1 MIIIVF
7 PQDDIS
13 TCWSS
18 DSGSPQY
25 ILIDF
30 EKDIIPAEVR
40 IMFQGGFSGILIIYT
55 SLPSL
60 PPTTNNFIV
69 FLFLFRK

>member
-1 MIIIVF
+1 MIVILPPHP

-30 EKDIIPAEVR
+30 EKYIIPTEVR
-40 IMFQGGFSGILIIYT
+40 IMFQGGFSGICILIIYT
-55 SLPSL
+55 SLPPRRCIL
-60 PPTTNNFIV
+60 LLYFIFV
-69 FLFLFRK
+69 